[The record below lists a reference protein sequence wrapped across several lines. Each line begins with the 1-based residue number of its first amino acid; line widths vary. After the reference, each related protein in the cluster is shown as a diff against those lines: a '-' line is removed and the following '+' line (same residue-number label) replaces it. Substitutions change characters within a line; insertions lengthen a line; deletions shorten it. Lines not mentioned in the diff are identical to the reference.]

1 MNETF
6 VTFHGWAG
14 GDVRHR
20 TAKDV
25 SVATFRVAVT
35 PRLRK
40 DGTWVDGETAW
51 YTVTAWRTLADHV
64 RDSIRKGDPVI
75 VHGRLR
81 TETWRPDEG
90 LAARLSTWRQAS
102 SVTTS
107 RAGSAISSSAPS
119 VAPTSLRPTTDPMS
133 RPRMQQTLQRA
144 PSSRRRRAP
153 SPRGTTSPPDL
164 GVARRLRA
172 YGGVRVHAAQRAQGP
187 W

>member
-90 LAARLSTWRQAS
+90 PGTTTLHVEASLVGHDLTRGISHFIKRPERRSDEPVAPNTTTDGAAHSTPAVAGDIAANPDAPGDHLAA
-102 SVTTS
+102 
-107 RAGSAISSSAPS
+107 
-119 VAPTSLRPTTDPMS
+119 
-133 RPRMQQTLQRA
+133 
-144 PSSRRRRAP
+144 
-153 SPRGTTSPPDL
+153 
-164 GVARRLRA
+164 
-172 YGGVRVHAAQRAQGP
+172 
-187 W
+187 

>member
-14 GDVRHR
+14 SDVRHR
-20 TAKDV
+20 TVKDV

-40 DGTWVDGETAW
+40 EGSWVDGETAW
-51 YTVTAWRTLADHV
+51 YTVTAWRSLADHV

-90 LAARLSTWRQAS
+90 PGSTTLHVEASLVGHDLTRGLSHFIKRPERRNDETATDNTADTADTAS
-102 SVTTS
+102 DGAP
-107 RAGSAISSSAPS
+107 AGSATD
-119 VAPTSLRPTTDPMS
+119 VQGPTVE
-133 RPRMQQTLQRA
+133 QQ
-144 PSSRRRRAP
+144 
-153 SPRGTTSPPDL
+153 
-164 GVARRLRA
+164 VARTEPSGDHL
-172 YGGVRVHAAQRAQGP
+172 AA
-187 W
+187 